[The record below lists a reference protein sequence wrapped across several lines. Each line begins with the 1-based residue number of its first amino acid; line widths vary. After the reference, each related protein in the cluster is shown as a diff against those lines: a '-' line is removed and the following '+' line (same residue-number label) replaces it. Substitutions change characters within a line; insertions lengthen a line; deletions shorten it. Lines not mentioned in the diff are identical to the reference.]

1 MHRRFR
7 DCAFSSI
14 LLICSGMLAVQAA
27 ETAAG
32 LDQSL
37 LEIEKRFD
45 ELTFATPND
54 RERRNGFE
62 ALVDTAAAVV
72 AANPQSAE
80 ALTWQ
85 GIVLSSYAGEVSAFS
100 AMKYANAAREALH
113 KAESL
118 DAQALNGSVFTSLG
132 ALYAHVPGG
141 IIGFGDDDLA
151 LEYLHKALAISPN
164 DLDANYFLAELLV
177 DGKMF
182 DAARQVLVGAL
193 ASPAVTQRP
202 LLDDVRR
209 EQMRALLADVTA
221 HTG

>member
-1 MHRRFR
+1 MYRRFR
-7 DCAFSSI
+7 DFACASI
-14 LLICSGMLAVQAA
+14 LLICSCILAAQAA
-27 ETAAG
+27 ETSGG

-45 ELTFATPND
+45 ELTFATPNA

-62 ALVDTAAAVV
+62 ELVDIAAALVT
-72 AANPQSAE
+72 ANPDSAE

-118 DAQALNGSVFTSLG
+118 DEAALNGSVYTSLG

-141 IIGFGDDDLA
+141 IIGFGDDELA

-177 DGKMF
+177 DEKMF
-182 DAARQVLVGAL
+182 DEAEQVLVKAL
-193 ASPAVTQRP
+193 AGPEVTYRP
-202 LLDDVRR
+202 LLNDVRR
-209 EQMRALLADVTA
+209 EQMRTLLADVNA
-221 HTG
+221 HRS

>member
-7 DCAFSSI
+7 DFACLSI
-14 LLICSGMLAVQAA
+14 LLSCSGILPVQAA
-27 ETAAG
+27 ETNSRLG
-32 LDQSL
+32 QSL

-62 ALVDTAAAVV
+62 KLVDTASAIV
-72 AANPQSAE
+72 AANPENAE

-100 AMKYANAAREALH
+100 AMKYANAARAALH
-113 KAESL
+113 KAESIDERAL
-118 DAQALNGSVFTSLG
+118 DGSVYTSLG

-141 IIGFGDDDLA
+141 IIGFGDDGLA

-177 DGKMF
+177 DEKMF
-182 DAARQVLVGAL
+182 DEAQQVLVKAL
-193 ASPAVTQRP
+193 AGPAVTHRP
-202 LLDDVRR
+202 LLNDVRR
-209 EQMRALLADVTA
+209 EQMRTLLANVNA
-221 HTG
+221 HRG